1 MNHHCRS
8 AQVWHMFSRDLTVLP
23 AHPHVHPQSEWA
35 IPAFAFPDAA
45 GTHFAVLFKGERLRD
60 QPSPEMLTSKIFNT
74 ISAYLYSCRCQYC
87 YHIKQKYCIFFP
99 PKAFC
104 DNQKVLK
111 RLGELTTFPRPPVG
125 WGGEHPFPIPTP
137 RHLRH
142 LDNGALFQWTPAEIF
157 FSIRPWFTEK

>member
-1 MNHHCRS
+1 MHTLDIAPLRS
-8 AQVWHMFSRDLTVLP
+8 ESPLQKRSGMAHVLKGSHSFTCTP
-23 AHPHVHPQSEWA
+23 TRSSA
-35 IPAFAFPDAA
+35 IRMSHTCLCLPRCSWYS
-45 GTHFAVLFKGERLRD
+45 FAVLFKGERLRD

-142 LDNGALFQWTPAEIF
+142 LDNGALFQ
-157 FSIRPWFTEK
+157 

>member
-1 MNHHCRS
+1 
-8 AQVWHMFSRDLTVLP
+8 MFSRDLTVLP

-125 WGGEHPFPIPTP
+125 WGGEHPSQSPP
-137 RHLRH
+137 
-142 LDNGALFQWTPAEIF
+142 LDTFGISTMAPYFSEPPLKF
-157 FSIRPWFTEK
+157 FSPYGPDLQRSSNKAKLQKCM